1 MRDRVFT
8 VLPIEPVLR
17 RGLLAAAVLL
27 LLAVGCAVPAGAD
40 AGTAVPF
47 DGGTYSTASDL
58 AHALGSENATASG
71 SMLTLLKDI
80 NVTGTINIT
89 GDMTILGNGHTVW
102 RGGINFHLINV
113 SSGTLTL
120 GDNSSQL
127 TIHGQNDKFT
137 STKSSIFVA
146 GSGAHLV
153 MKDGVT
159 IKNVASI
166 VSDGGAIRV
175 QDDAS
180 FTMFGGNISGNTA
193 GTWGGGV
200 FIATTGT
207 SFTMSGGN
215 ISGNRG
221 NISGETTGT
230 WTRTTGGGGGVYIN
244 GNMTLSGSASIAADN
259 ELYMARNH
267 IYLTGNEFTGSAK
280 NITGQSTIITED
292 YELIQITS
300 GSLKASE
307 VRKQFILQEKNDF
320 SLKPSSTDKALI
332 IIPHV
337 PAIITPFPLP
347 AGMVDQP
354 YLQTLEATGTTPL
367 TWTNETTLPPGLTL
381 DSATGNV
388 SGTPTV
394 AGSYTFRINVTN
406 AYGHDT
412 DTVSLTITSAHPGP
426 GPQPPVGTSDS
437 GDGNMENAFRVLF
450 DTQGGNFISPVTY
463 LSYGD
468 KITRPPVPTKDGYT
482 FGGWYTD
489 AGCTKE
495 WSFSSGITG
504 DMTLYARWIGTTTPT
519 PNQTPAAT
527 TGEHTISPTLDTV
540 FPSEDAT
547 SVVTPTGT
555 SDDSSNG
562 NSTSYFLLFLF
573 PLLLL
578 ILYLLYRRT

>member
-1 MRDRVFT
+1 M
-8 VLPIEPVLR
+8 R

-127 TIHGQNDKFT
+127 TVHGQNDKFT

-244 GNMTLSGSASIAADN
+244 GNMTLSGRASIAADN
-259 ELYMARNH
+259 ELYMACNH
-267 IYLTGNEFTGSAK
+267 IYLTGNAFTGSAK
-280 NITGQSTIITED
+280 NITGHSTIITEG

-394 AGSYTFRINVTN
+394 AGSYTFRINVTS

-412 DTVSLTITSAHPGP
+412 DTVSLTIIPAHPGP

-468 KITRPPVPTKDGYT
+468 KITCPPVPTKDGYT

-519 PNQTPAAT
+519 PIQTPAAT

-540 FPSEDAT
+540 PPSEDAT
-547 SVVTPTGT
+547 SVVTPTRT

>member
-1 MRDRVFT
+1 M
-8 VLPIEPVLR
+8 R